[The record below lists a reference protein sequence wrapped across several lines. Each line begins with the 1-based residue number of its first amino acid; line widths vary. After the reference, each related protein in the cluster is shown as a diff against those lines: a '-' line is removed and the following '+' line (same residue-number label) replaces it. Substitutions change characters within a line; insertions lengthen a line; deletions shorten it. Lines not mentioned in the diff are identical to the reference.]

1 MEYVDKAT
9 KEFDKYAKHFP
20 EFEKICK
27 QYGVPPGLVM
37 AGGFTALI
45 VLGVI
50 LQGYNIVCALLTCVY
65 PMLQSIKTIESDDSE
80 ETNMWLCFWTVFGLF

>member
-37 AGGFTALI
+37 AGGFGTLI
-45 VLGVI
+45 VIGII
-50 LQGYNIVCALLTCVY
+50 L
-65 PMLQSIKTIESDDSE
+65 
-80 ETNMWLCFWTVFGLF
+80 

>member
-1 MEYVDKAT
+1 MEYVEKFT

-27 QYGVPPGLVM
+27 QYGIPPGMVM
-37 AGGFTALI
+37 GGGFAALI

-50 LQGYNIVCALLTCVY
+50 L
-65 PMLQSIKTIESDDSE
+65 
-80 ETNMWLCFWTVFGLF
+80 